1 MDTQTE
7 ESVGGEETSSPKRK
21 GRTLPVEQHYFR
33 FQRQRNMLSDEDQ
46 TSLERD
52 RQRLRERQRRQNM
65 TDEQKLLE
73 RQRRRLRDEQ
83 RRRSMSDEQ
92 KAIEKERRRNR
103 ERQRRNNMNDEQKAK
118 EMERRRNRERQHRQ
132 DMDDERKSK
141 DKERRRQRDKQRREN
156 MSDEQRAQERERR
169 RLYEQQKRG
178 SLSTSQFLMTQI
190 NQLSGGAAVE
200 QDIQNTSYSTD
211 FTDGSQ
217 TLALTEDNLQVDSTT
232 TSDGISVDVLDL
244 KEGAILINSG
254 NLLEDGQNL
263 TDSTEAIDCNATRT
277 PKHANLRVNVPYT
290 SKLSSSITLD
300 HNKVTLIPCTGE
312 PVVGAHS
319 MSSSTALTDGNEVS
333 VHMQDNLIVEATPIS
348 ECSSATTLD
357 LNENTV
363 AAYNG
368 HENVDV
374 YIEGEGDAAQ
384 ANTKCGNNSKN

>member
-7 ESVGGEETSSPKRK
+7 DSVGGEETSSPKRK

-33 FQRQRNMLSDEDQ
+33 FERQRNMLSDEDQ

-73 RQRRRLRDEQ
+73 RERRRLRDEQ

-92 KAIEKERRRNR
+92 RALEKERRRNR

-141 DKERRRQRDKQRREN
+141 DKERRRERDRQRREN

-200 QDIQNTSYSTD
+200 QDNQNASYSTD
-211 FTDGSQ
+211 LTDGSQ
-217 TLALTEDNLQVDSTT
+217 TLALTEDNMQVDSTN
-232 TSDGISVDVLDL
+232 TSNSISVDVLDL
-244 KEGAILINSG
+244 KEGTILINSG
-254 NLLEDGQNL
+254 NLLGQNV
-263 TDSTEAIDCNATRT
+263 THSTEAIDCNATRAH
-277 PKHANLRVNVPYT
+277 KHANLRVNVPNT
-290 SKLSSSITLD
+290 SELSSSTTLNS
-300 HNKVTLIPCTGE
+300 NKVTLIPCTGE
-312 PVVGAHS
+312 PVAGAHNVS
-319 MSSSTALTDGNEVS
+319 YSTGLTDGNEVS

-357 LNENTV
+357 LNENAV

-368 HENVDV
+368 HENVDI

-384 ANTKCGNNSKN
+384 ANAECGNNSKT